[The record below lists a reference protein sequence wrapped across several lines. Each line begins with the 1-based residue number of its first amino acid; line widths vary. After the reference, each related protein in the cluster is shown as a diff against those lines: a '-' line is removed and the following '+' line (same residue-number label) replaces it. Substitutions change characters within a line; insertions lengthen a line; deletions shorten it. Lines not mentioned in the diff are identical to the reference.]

1 MSFHAMLCCLA
12 AATTVAITAGAA
24 PLQRNFAVEHYD
36 VSIQPDLAK
45 KSLTGE
51 VSIRFHSRI
60 DRLSALELDAG
71 AMEITSVSG
80 NGGAQY
86 TERRG
91 AVLVV
96 VLGKTLNEGEQSTI
110 TIRYRAPAGKGL
122 AFFPDQVYGFF
133 LTSDWLPC
141 SDRPDDPAT
150 LRLRISAD
158 PHWKV
163 AASGNLQGTTTEN
176 GHSVTEWK
184 IDTPTPTYLF
194 GFAAGEFAESVTQH
208 NKTALRILAPAGMA
222 MAPVADATGAAM
234 QFFADR
240 TGVAYPLASY
250 TQVFAPG
257 DAQQEAVGMAL
268 LPASYGEKLAK
279 QTDDLWPLAN
289 QLAHQWYGVGIM
301 CADWSDFWLS
311 AGLSTFMADAFL
323 EKRFGK
329 ARYEKEIAH
338 SRAIFE
344 SWQADGKDR
353 PLSLG
358 DWQTPQQAMGELPY
372 HKGAVVLDQLR
383 HLLTDDVFWR
393 SLHRYTSQYW
403 GKRVTTDNLESAMDA
418 GSGKTKSLT
427 KFFERWV
434 TGCCANLPPRDKR

>member
-1 MSFHAMLCCLA
+1 MICCLA
-12 AATTVAITAGAA
+12 AATAVVTTAGAA

-36 VSIQPDLAK
+36 VTIQPDLAA

-71 AMEITSVSG
+71 AMEIASVTG

-96 VLGKTLNEGEQSTI
+96 VLSKVLNSDEQSTI

-122 AFFPDQVYGFF
+122 AYFPGQVYAFF
-133 LTSDWLPC
+133 FTSDWLP
-141 SDRPDDPAT
+141 SNDRPDDPAT

-158 PHWKV
+158 PKWKV

-176 GHSVTEWK
+176 GRSVTEWK

-194 GFAAGEFAESVTQH
+194 GFAAGDFAESITQH
-208 NKTALRILAPAGMA
+208 DKTALRILAPAGMA
-222 MAPVADATGAAM
+222 TASVADATGAAL

-257 DAQQEAVGMAL
+257 DAQQEAVGMSL
-268 LPASYGEKLAK
+268 LPVSYGEKLAK
-279 QTDDLWPLAN
+279 QPDDLWLLAHE
-289 QLAHQWYGVGIM
+289 LAHQWYGVGIM

-311 AGLSTFMADAFL
+311 AGISTFMADAFL
-323 EKRFGK
+323 EKRYGK
-329 ARYEKEIAH
+329 ARYEKK
-338 SRAIFE
+338 SRARAP
-344 SWQADGKDR
+344 SSNRGRRMAR
-353 PLSLG
+353 
-358 DWQTPQQAMGELPY
+358 
-372 HKGAVVLDQLR
+372 
-383 HLLTDDVFWR
+383 
-393 SLHRYTSQYW
+393 
-403 GKRVTTDNLESAMDA
+403 
-418 GSGKTKSLT
+418 
-427 KFFERWV
+427 
-434 TGCCANLPPRDKR
+434 TGRCR